1 MTIFP
6 THNNGNKIY
15 QVCKFLS
22 TRERRETRSPRKQLG
37 CKPKVT
43 VQYPSLFGGINIQMN
58 AGDTILE
65 FRFKSPQEF
74 IEHASSKP
82 ENYERYVRY
91 IHGILGNL
99 EYCLPKHLDTYEELV
114 STWLNKDSSNLE
126 KSLTLNQAMSLA
138 FTGFNPPNFISADAY
153 KAVENGYKRT
163 HESRCFK
170 KPKKPNLVKVDV
182 NTMRVM

>member
-6 THNNGNKIY
+6 THNSGKKIY

-22 TRERRETRSPRKQLG
+22 TRERMETRSPRKRLG
-37 CKPKVT
+37 YKPKVS
-43 VQYPSLFGGINIQMN
+43 VQYP
-58 AGDTILE
+58 
-65 FRFKSPQEF
+65 KEF
-74 IEHASSKP
+74 IEHASNKP
-82 ENYERYVRY
+82 ENHEVYVRY

-138 FTGFNPPNFISADAY
+138 FTGFNPPNFISTDAY
-153 KAVENGYKRT
+153 KAVENDYKRT
-163 HESRCFK
+163 HKSRCFK

-182 NTMRVM
+182 NTMRVI

>member
-15 QVCKFLS
+15 QLCKFLS
-22 TRERRETRSPRKQLG
+22 TREEKVTHKPRKQLG
-37 CKPKVT
+37 YKPKVS
-43 VQYPSLFGGINIQMN
+43 VQYPNLFGGIDIRVN

-74 IEHASSKP
+74 IEHAYSNA
-82 ENYERYVRY
+82 ENPKQYVSY

-99 EYCLPKHLDTYEELV
+99 EHNLPKHLDTYEELV
-114 STWLNKDSSNLE
+114 STWLNKESSDIE

-138 FTGFNPPNFISADAY
+138 FEGFKQPNFLSIDAY
-153 KAVENGYKRT
+153 RAIESGYRIK
-163 HESRCFK
+163 HESMCFQE
-170 KPKKPNLVKVDV
+170 PKKSNLVKVDA
-182 NTMRVM
+182 NTM

>member
-6 THNNGNKIY
+6 AHNSGKKIY

-22 TRERRETRSPRKQLG
+22 TRERRETRSPRKRLG
-37 CKPKVT
+37 YKPKVSA
-43 VQYPSLFGGINIQMN
+43 QYPNLFGGIDIQVN
-58 AGDTILE
+58 AGDSILE

-74 IEHASSKP
+74 IEYASNKP

-114 STWLNKDSSNLE
+114 SAWLSEDFSNLE
-126 KSLTLNQAMSLA
+126 KSLTLNQAISLA
-138 FTGFNPPNFISADAY
+138 FTGFNPPNFISTDAY
-153 KAVENGYKRT
+153 KAVENDYKRT
-163 HESRCFK
+163 HKSRCFK

-182 NTMRVM
+182 NTMRVI

>member
-6 THNNGNKIY
+6 PQNNGNKIY
-15 QVCKFLS
+15 QVYKFLS
-22 TRERRETRSPRKQLG
+22 TREKRVTRKPRKRLG
-37 CKPKVT
+37 YKPKVT
-43 VQYPSLFGGINIQMN
+43 AQYPNLFGGVDIRVN
-58 AGDTILE
+58 AGDSILE
-65 FRFKSPQEF
+65 FRFKTPQEF
-74 IEHASSKP
+74 IEHASNNP
-82 ENYERYVRY
+82 ENHEQYVRY
-91 IHGILGNL
+91 IHGLLGNL
-99 EYCLPKHLDTYEELV
+99 EYNLPEYVDTYEELV
-114 STWLNKDSSNLE
+114 STWLDENSSDIE

-170 KPKKPNLVKVDV
+170 KPKKSDLVKVDV

>member
-6 THNNGNKIY
+6 THNTGKKIY
-15 QVCKFLS
+15 QVSKFLS
-22 TRERRETRSPRKQLG
+22 TRERRETYSQRKQLEY
-37 CKPKVT
+37 KPKVT
-43 VQYPSLFGGINIQMN
+43 VQYPNLFGGIDIRVN
-58 AGDTILE
+58 AGDSILE

-74 IEHASSKP
+74 IEHASSKA

-126 KSLTLNQAMSLA
+126 KSLTLTQAMSLA
-138 FTGFNPPNFISADAY
+138 FTGFNPPNFISVDAY

-170 KPKKPNLVKVDV
+170 KPKKSNLVKVDV

>member
-1 MTIFP
+1 MTLFLGDSSVSRI
-6 THNNGNKIY
+6 NQLYN
-15 QVCKFLS
+15 FLS
-22 TRERRETRSPRKQLG
+22 VKDKRATHKPSKRLG
-37 CKPKVT
+37 YKPKVSA
-43 VQYPSLFGGINIQMN
+43 QYPNLFGGIDIQVN
-58 AGDTILE
+58 AGDSILE

-74 IEHASSKP
+74 IEHASNKP

-126 KSLTLNQAMSLA
+126 RSLTLNQAMSLA
-138 FTGFNPPNFISADAY
+138 FMGFNPPNFISADAY

-170 KPKKPNLVKVDV
+170 KPKKSNLVRVDV
-182 NTMRVM
+182 NTMQVM